1 MNSFSACTFARAFSA
16 MSSLVKVLAI
26 TMECSS
32 ADVLP
37 GVWNKILRLELFI
50 RAIYSTRFLSFI
62 LKNKSQ
68 LQLSFF
74 YQICQTYKNTNGF
87 SNQLVD
93 DREVKEFFFYKQNF
107 INDRR
112 LSKIIFWN
120 ICRYRMWFN
129 QKKFCLKLQSRLR
142 TPNIRTKFELF
153 IIPLHGICY
162 EKLHCSQ
169 ENLIRNKFNVFKLLP

>member
-1 MNSFSACTFARAFSA
+1 LWSIYHIPISFETLSYFQLSSSISLSSNLSLPSRSLCDSRTDCMNSFSACTFARAFSA

-68 LQLSFF
+68 LHLSFF

-93 DREVKEFFFYKQNF
+93 DREVKEFFFF
-107 INDRR
+107 IN
-112 LSKIIFWN
+112 KILLMTGG
-120 ICRYRMWFN
+120 YR
-129 QKKFCLKLQSRLR
+129 K
-142 TPNIRTKFELF
+142 
-153 IIPLHGICY
+153 
-162 EKLHCSQ
+162 
-169 ENLIRNKFNVFKLLP
+169 